1 MEVRRATTS
10 AEVLAAA
17 GLFDEQPQGEATERF
32 LDTPGHH
39 LLLAWDGDRPV
50 GMVTGVEMT
59 MPDKGTE
66 MFLYELGVAVGAR
79 NRGVGSAL
87 VAALHELA
95 RETGCYGMW
104 VLTDDDTP
112 AAVRA
117 YTAAGGTPEPLT
129 RLIAW
134 TFVSGG

>member
-1 MEVRRATTS
+1 MEIRRASTS

-17 GLFDEQPQGEATERF
+17 GLFDDQPQGEATERF

-39 LLLAWDGDRPV
+39 LLLAWEGDRPV

-66 MFLYELGVAVGAR
+66 MFLYELGVAEGAR

-95 RETGCYGMW
+95 RATGCYGMW
-104 VLTDDDTP
+104 VLTDDDNHAALEAYRRTP
-112 AAVRA
+112 
-117 YTAAGGTPEPLT
+117 PQEESPNH
-129 RLIAW
+129 LIGW
-134 TFVSGG
+134 SF